1 MAINVGGV
9 DYDGCE
15 RSTGNLLEAKAN
27 IDHLFGVNDE
37 SNEWIDP
44 ENDPRFQMERQADK
58 AFAAGRLVVWH
69 AQTEKGYRGLSEIV
83 RKLKKTNLFVVY
95 DPN

>member
-1 MAINVGGV
+1 
-9 DYDGCE
+9 
-15 RSTGNLLEAKAN
+15 
-27 IDHLFGVNDE
+27 
-37 SNEWIDP
+37 
-44 ENDPRFQMERQADK
+44 MERQADK

-69 AQTEKGYRGLSEIV
+69 ALGYRGLSEIV